1 MEMNK
6 MNIPTKIKTWQEMTP
21 EEQAEDHKKPYNHW
35 TVRRMLEAN
44 ERTTT
49 DRQGWAMTVADLVV
63 QLVAYPPHTEVVIR
77 DGIGWSGVANYE
89 VEIQEALIIGVGEDD
104 YDDQRKQ
111 LLAGKVKGKNVIA
124 LIKSGYEAETISP
137 YDAEEYQGEE

>member
-1 MEMNK
+1 

-49 DRQGWAMTVADLVV
+49 DRQGWGMTVADLVQ
-63 QLVAYPPHTEVVIR
+63 QLVAYPPHTEVLIR
-77 DGIGWSGVANYE
+77 DRIGWSGVSNYE
-89 VEIQEALIIGVGEDD
+89 IEIKEALILADQSDD
-104 YDDQRKQ
+104 YDAQRKE
-111 LLAGKVKGKNVIA
+111 LLAGEVRGKRVVA
-124 LIKSGYEAETISP
+124 LVKSGYEAETVDP
-137 YDAEEYQGEE
+137 YDAKEYQEEE

>member
-1 MEMNK
+1 
-6 MNIPTKIKTWQEMTP
+6 MNIPTKIKTWREMTP
-21 EEQAEDHKKPYNHW
+21 EEQQADNNKPYNHW

-49 DRQGWAMTVADLVV
+49 EKKGWAMTVADLVT

-77 DGIGWSGVANYE
+77 AGIGWSGVSNYE
-89 VEIQEALIIGVGEDD
+89 IDIQEALILSTGEDD

-111 LLAGKVKGKNVIA
+111 LLAGEVRGKEVIA
-124 LIKSGYEAETISP
+124 LTKSNYEAETVDP
-137 YDAEEYQGEE
+137 HEAEEYKGEE

>member
-1 MEMNK
+1 

-21 EEQAEDHKKPYNHW
+21 EEQQADNNKPYNHW

-49 DRQGWAMTVADLVV
+49 EKKGWGMTVADLVA

-77 DGIGWSGVANYE
+77 DGIGWSGVSNYE
-89 VEIQEALIIGVGEDD
+89 VDIQEALILSTGEDD
-104 YDDQRKQ
+104 YEEQRRQ
-111 LLAGKVKGKNVIA
+111 LLAGDVRGKNVIA
-124 LIKSGYEAETISP
+124 LIKSGYEAETVNP
-137 YDAEEYQGEE
+137 YDAKEYQEEE

>member
-1 MEMNK
+1 
-6 MNIPTKIKTWQEMTP
+6 MNIPMEMKRWQDMTK

-49 DRQGWAMTVADLVV
+49 DKQGWGMTVADLVT

-89 VEIQEALIIGVGEDD
+89 VDIQEALIIGVGEDD
-104 YDDQRKQ
+104 YEDQRKQ
-111 LLAGKVKGKNVIA
+111 LLAGKVRGKRVVA
-124 LIKSGYEAETISP
+124 LVKCNYEAETVDP
-137 YDAEEYQGEE
+137 HDAEEYQEEE